1 MVDLGGSRLFYN
13 VNVLIL
19 HPIKAPERAI
29 DAVQGITTGKGFF
42 TVMGYR
48 VVEKTRVRVV

>member
-13 VNVLIL
+13 VNVLIP